1 MEKVRTVHLPP
12 FYYFGCRTLSYKI
25 PFLKGNDIKLL
36 QNLLNLL
43 PDNII
48 KTRLKPDGIFSSA
61 TKNAVRELQTYFKLT
76 PTGKVD
82 ESTYFVLGH
91 CVGKYAYNKP
101 VFSSRIIKPNLEG
114 ADVLILYNRLAAF
127 KKGYLNRPAQKKYD
141 KQLHHAIQKFQ
152 DNFPALKADGI
163 VGPETFD
170 YLFMWAPMGGRNLKI
185 GRHGLDTYFFQ
196 LALKK
201 IGYYYKEP
209 DGFFDSYTDK
219 ITRQFQKDAQIKEDG
234 IVGPRTYLAIG
245 TCQSYPDIN
254 YFYLVQ
260 NSDTVEKIAY
270 LFNKDVE
277 EIIKANDLTTP
288 YYTVKPGQLLVIP
301 PPLTFHLVQKGETLA
316 MISRKYAILTDDLI
330 KANPFIP
337 STSCLPDDV
346 IVLPRIQLPVT
357 GKLVYLNKNY
367 KNTYLDICNLDTM
380 KKESILRMENDT
392 TKPLD
397 YSIDKQT
404 VNFLSNQ
411 GKILNKFNIKTNILK
426 KVPLSFEAIKCN
438 NSIVINENNDVFIE
452 DNESMNLLPIK
463 SKTVRWFDIGSK
475 VIYATNSY
483 LKIFDLNTQI
493 DKEIFTAKSSYIYE
507 IKLNPDKTKA
517 LLIMNNKPGT
527 SNITGLLDLFT
538 KELQEISKDNPY
550 ADWSSSADYFLLSQ
564 KNFYGSYFPWF
575 YLEIKRYNVNGE
587 LVAKELY
594 GKGIDITDNSL
605 SPDDKFMV
613 FTMHTP
619 HSYFPIKYFCKDI
632 FIKQLNTNLIS
643 RITYGE
649 NVYSPIWL

>member
-1 MEKVRTVHLPP
+1 MRTVQWQP

-25 PFLKGNDIKLL
+25 PYLKGNDIRLL

-61 TKNAVRELQTYFKLT
+61 TRNAVRELQNYFKLA

-82 ESTYFVLGH
+82 ESTYFILGH

-114 ADVLILYNRLAAF
+114 ADVLILHNRLAAF
-127 KKGYLNRPAQKKYD
+127 KKSCLNRPAHKKYD
-141 KQLHHAIQKFQ
+141 KHLHNAIQKFQ
-152 DNFPALKADGI
+152 DNFPDLKADGI

-170 YLFMWAPMGGRNLKI
+170 YLLMWAPMGGRTLRV

-201 IGYYYKEP
+201 IGYFHKEP
-209 DGFFDSYTDK
+209 DGFFDSYTDR
-219 ITRQFQKDAQIKEDG
+219 ITRKFQKDAEIKEDG
-234 IVGPRTYLAIG
+234 IVGPHTYLAIG
-245 TCQSYPDIN
+245 TCQACPDIN

-260 NSDTVEKIAY
+260 NSDTIDKIAY
-270 LFNKDVE
+270 LFNKEVE
-277 EIIKANDLTTP
+277 DLIKANDLTAP
-288 YYTVKPGQLLVIP
+288 NYIIKPGQLLVIP

-316 MISRKYAILTDDLI
+316 MISKKYAVLPHDLI

-337 STSCLPDDV
+337 LTSCLPDDV

-357 GKLVYLNKNY
+357 GKLVYMNKDNENSNLNIY
-367 KNTYLDICNLDTM
+367 NLDTM
-380 KKESILRMENDT
+380 KKENLLRMQNDT
-392 TKPLD
+392 TKLLD
-397 YSIDKQT
+397 YSSDKQT
-404 VNFLSNQ
+404 VSFLSNQ
-411 GKILNKFNIKTNILK
+411 GKILNKFNVKTNILK
-426 KVPLSFEAIKCN
+426 KVPLPFEI
-438 NSIVINENNDVFIE
+438 INFKDSLITDKKNHVFIE
-452 DNESMNLLPIK
+452 NSESITTLPIK
-463 SKTVRWFDIGSK
+463 SQVVKWLETGHKIM
-475 VIYATNSY
+475 YANNSY
-483 LKIFDLNTQI
+483 LKVYDINTRV
-493 DKEIFTAKSSYIYE
+493 DKEIFATKSGSICE
-507 IKLNPDKTKA
+507 ILVSPDKSKA

-538 KELQEISKDNPY
+538 KELQEISKDNHY
-550 ADWSSSADYFLLSQ
+550 ADWSLLAGYFLLSE
-564 KNFYGSYFPWF
+564 KKFYGSYFPWF
-575 YLEIKRYNVNGE
+575 YLEIKRYNVDGE
-587 LVAKELY
+587 LLNKELY
-594 GKGIDITDNSL
+594 GKGINVRENSI

-613 FTMHTP
+613 FSMHTP
-619 HSYFPIKYFCKDI
+619 HSYFPIQYFCQDI

-643 RITYGE
+643 RLTYGE